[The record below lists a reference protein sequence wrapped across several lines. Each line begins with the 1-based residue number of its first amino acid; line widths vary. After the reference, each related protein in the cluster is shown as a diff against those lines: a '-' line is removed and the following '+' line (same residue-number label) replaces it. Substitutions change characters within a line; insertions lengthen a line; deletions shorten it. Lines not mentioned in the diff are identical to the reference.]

1 MGNSAESDI
10 DDVLSG
16 RAAAMRVVAALLV
29 AAPAVVL
36 RLSGIALPAP
46 VAVTVFGAAVLAS
59 VALLMWAA
67 EAARADISGSLALAL
82 LALVA
87 ILPEYAVDIYFAY
100 SAGHRPEYAAF
111 ATANMTGA
119 NRLLI
124 GVAWPLLA
132 FTAIW
137 ALRQRRARTGID
149 AVGEP
154 TGWLSAAATVTA
166 HRRLELLF
174 LGAATVYALIIP
186 FTGRLAWYDAVVLGG
201 IFGAYLW
208 RIRGSAESEE
218 ELTGVAATVAAQP
231 RVRRRLL
238 VALLFAAA
246 AAVILS
252 AAEPFGNALVDA
264 GSELGID
271 RFLLVQW
278 LAPIASESPE
288 VLVAITFALRSRVND
303 GMGALLAAKFNQ
315 WTLLIACLPIA
326 YYLGGGG
333 AAGLPLDARQTE
345 EFVLTT
351 AQTVLGIAV
360 LINLRLTGAKA
371 LLLFG
376 LFAAQFILPGEQA
389 RYIISAVYVLVALL
403 FFVAHRRD
411 VRLLASAAARNPQ
424 PNALSQERSN

>member
-1 MGNSAESDI
+1 MD

-16 RAAAMRVVAALLV
+16 RTAAMRVMVALLV
-29 AAPAVVL
+29 GAPAGVL
-36 RLSGIALPAP
+36 RLSGITLPAP
-46 VAVTVFGAAVLAS
+46 IAVTVFGAAVLAS

-87 ILPEYAVDIYFAY
+87 ILPEYAVDIFFAY
-100 SAGHRPEYAAF
+100 SAGHRPDYAAF

-124 GVAWPLLA
+124 GVAWPLLT

-137 ALRQRRARTGID
+137 ALRRRRTRAEVD
-149 AVGEP
+149 TSGEP
-154 TGWLSAAATVTA
+154 TGWLSAAATVTR
-166 HRRLELLF
+166 HRRVELVF

-186 FTGRLAWYDAVVLGG
+186 LTGRLAWYDAVILGG

-218 ELTGVAATVAAQP
+218 ELTGVAASVAAQP
-231 RVRRRLL
+231 RARRRLL

-246 AAVILS
+246 AVVILS
-252 AAEPFGNALVDA
+252 AAEPFGEALVDA
-264 GSELGID
+264 GGQLGID

-288 VLVAITFALRSRVND
+288 VLVAITFALRGRADD

-326 YYLGGGG
+326 YYLGGGV

-360 LINLRLTGAKA
+360 LITLRLTGAKA

-389 RYIISAVYVLVALL
+389 RYAISVVYVLVAAV
-403 FFVAHRRD
+403 FFVAHRHHFRP
-411 VRLLASAAARNPQ
+411 LATAAVRNPQ
-424 PNALSQERSN
+424 PHVLSQERSD